1 MAKPTK
7 IPRPDISEVIE
18 DILNSMSYRAMAH
31 KYGMSLTVFFD
42 FIHLPEHSARIKE
55 ARQFSA
61 DTDSDKAEQVLIEA
75 EGTLPEISRARELA
89 QFYKWRASKKAP
101 RHYGERIEVES
112 KQDEQY
118 QPPNITVNISQEAI
132 DKLKK

>member
-1 MAKPTK
+1 MAKPIK

-18 DILNSMSYRAMAH
+18 DILNSMSYRAMAQ

-42 FIHLPEHSARIKE
+42 FIHQPEHSARIKE

-101 RHYGERIEVES
+101 RNYGDKIEVETNPS
-112 KQDEQY
+112 EAY

-132 DKLKK
+132 NKLKK

>member
-18 DILNSMSYRAMAH
+18 DILNSMSYREMAS
-31 KYGMSLTVFFD
+31 KYGMSLTLLFAFLHD
-42 FIHLPEHSARIKE
+42 PEHSARIKE
-55 ARQFSA
+55 ARQASA
-61 DTDSDKAEQVLIEA
+61 DMDSDKAEQVLIEA
-75 EGTLPEISRARELA
+75 EGTIAEITRARELA

-101 RHYGERIEVES
+101 RNYGDRIEVES

>member
-1 MAKPTK
+1 
-7 IPRPDISEVIE
+7 
-18 DILNSMSYRAMAH
+18 MSYREMAS
-31 KYGMSLTVFFD
+31 KYGMSLTLLFD
-42 FIHLPEHSARIKE
+42 FLHDPEHSARIKE
-55 ARQFSA
+55 ARQASA
-61 DTDSDKAEQVLIEA
+61 DMDSDKAEQVLIDAQSTMTEV
-75 EGTLPEISRARELA
+75 TRARELA

>member
-42 FIHLPEHSARIKE
+42 FIHQPEHSARIKE

-101 RHYGERIEVES
+101 RNYGDKIEVETNPS
-112 KQDEQY
+112 EAY
-118 QPPNITVNISQEAI
+118 QPPSITVNISQEAI
-132 DKLKK
+132 NKLKK

>member
-42 FIHLPEHSARIKE
+42 FIHQPEHSARIKE

-101 RHYGERIEVES
+101 RNYGDKIEVETNPA
-112 KQDEQY
+112 EAY